1 MPVVIV
7 RRGVAPI
14 PQPIVKEGE
23 GAAGRNGAEYKRR
36 SAELIANRLLLAKLA
51 RQPRL
56 TPEEERDAIRR
67 FKATRGV
74 TRYPAA
80 FAAPT
85 QAFIR

>member
-1 MPVVIV
+1 MPITIV
-7 RRGVAPI
+7 RRGVAPM
-14 PQPIVKEGE
+14 PEPIAKDSEGT
-23 GAAGRNGAEYKRR
+23 AGRNGAEYKRR
-36 SAELIANRLLLAKLA
+36 SAQLIANRLLMAKLA

-56 TPEEERDAIRR
+56 TAGEEEAAIRR
-67 FKATRGV
+67 FKATRGI